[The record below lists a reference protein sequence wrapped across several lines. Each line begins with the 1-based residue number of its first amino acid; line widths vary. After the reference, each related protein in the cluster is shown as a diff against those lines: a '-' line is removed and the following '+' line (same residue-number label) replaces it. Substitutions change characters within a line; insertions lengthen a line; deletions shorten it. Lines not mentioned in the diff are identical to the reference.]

1 MDKWRVDYAKL
12 IDEYFEP
19 EWLIKNR
26 NWYEGSRIKTPS
38 TNNAQ
43 ESFNNLIKNEHTM
56 RERLDISQFRVV
68 LFKMVEQWSVEY
80 SSNLNSVNNGPPK
93 IELSLWTN
101 GYNFARSNVKIKSK
115 RNVNEIT
122 YHIPIGDVS
131 NPDQIKENFSQWASF
146 KEFVQS
152 FDMVHTTFDY
162 PVSSEN
168 WIFGRCDCSSG
179 FKQYLCEH
187 IVGVALRLKII
198 EAPAEAKTIPL
209 GQKRKR
215 GRPAKS
221 KPALQ
226 QQ

>member
-1 MDKWRVDYAKL
+1 M
-12 IDEYFEP
+12 
-19 EWLIKNR
+19 
-26 NWYEGSRIKTPS
+26 KTPS
-38 TNNAQ
+38 TNNAM

-68 LFKMVEQWSVEY
+68 LFKMVEQWSIEY
-80 SSNLNSVNNGPPK
+80 TSNLNSVNNGAPK
-93 IELSLWTN
+93 IDLSLWTN

-115 RNVNEIT
+115 RNGNEIT
-122 YHIPIGDVS
+122 YSIPIGDVDKVGS
-131 NPDQIKENFSQWASF
+131 IKEVRSEWTTYN
-146 KEFVQS
+146 EFVQS
-152 FDMVHTTFDY
+152 FDMVHTKFDY
-162 PVSSEN
+162 PISATN
-168 WIFGRCDCSSG
+168 WNFARCDCVIG

-187 IVGVALRLKII
+187 IVGIALRLKII
-198 EAPAEAKTIPL
+198 EAPAEAKNLPL